1 MRGERARGAAARRG
15 LALALAV
22 AGLVPAAARAERF
35 FEGRV
40 IGVIDGDTLEVL
52 VDGAPLRVRLA
63 GIDTPERGQP
73 WAARSKQAL
82 AQRVSGRSVRVNAVE
97 LDRYG
102 RTVGEVYADG
112 VCVGC
117 ELVREGHAWVY
128 RRFSDDPVLLELEAE
143 ARAARR
149 GLWGLPESQR
159 LPPWEWR
166 EQHRWAPPAEAPPEA
181 RTFACGAASR
191 CSDMRS
197 CAEARFH
204 FAECGLARLDGDGD
218 GVPCEALCGGR

>member
-1 MRGERARGAAARRG
+1 MRRRRARSSAARCG
-15 LALALAV
+15 LALALVV
-22 AGLVPAAARAERF
+22 AALAPVAARAERF

-40 IGVIDGDTLEVL
+40 VGVIDGDTLDVL
-52 VDGAPLRVRLA
+52 VDGTPVRIRLA

-73 WAARSKQAL
+73 WAARSKRAL
-82 AQRVSGRSVRVNAVE
+82 AERVAGRSVRVNAVE
-97 LDRYG
+97 VDRYG

-128 RRFSDDPVLLELEAE
+128 RYFSDDPVLLELEAE

-149 GLWGLPESQR
+149 GLWGLPETQR
-159 LPPWEWR
+159 QPPWEWR
-166 EQHRWAPPAEAPPEA
+166 RQHPWKPAGEAPPEA
-181 RTFACGAASR
+181 GAFRCGAARR
-191 CSDMRS
+191 CGDMHS

-204 FAECGLARLDGDGD
+204 FAECGLTRLDGDGD
-218 GVPCEALCGGR
+218 GVPCEALCGRR